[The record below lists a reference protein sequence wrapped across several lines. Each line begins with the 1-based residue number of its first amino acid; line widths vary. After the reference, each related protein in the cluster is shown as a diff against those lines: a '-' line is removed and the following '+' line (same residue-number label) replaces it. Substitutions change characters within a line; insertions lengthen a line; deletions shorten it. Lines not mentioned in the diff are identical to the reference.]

1 MGLSYTKKFPCSN
14 NEILLRVVNWFIDKQ
29 ESEGNWKDV
38 EDTASSILG
47 LCYLL
52 RELESIGI
60 SCDTELDALFY
71 NTLRRN
77 VETPVLCINR
87 KLIETNEDGTTS
99 INLSPKVIKVMTI
112 AFGILSGATVGFF
125 Y

>member
-1 MGLSYTKKFPCSN
+1 M
-14 NEILLRVVNWFIDKQ
+14 VNWFIDKQ